1 MSVRSVVLHGHF
13 YQPPRENPW
22 LEYVETEAT
31 ATPFHDWNQRI
42 EAECYRAVVAAR
54 IPDGTGRITRIV
66 NVLERMSFD
75 FGPTLLEWME
85 DEAPDT
91 YRAVLEADAA
101 SCRASGGHGN
111 AIAAPYHHVIL
122 PLATR
127 RDKVTEVRWGIA
139 DFRRRF
145 GRAPEGMWLPETAVD
160 DETLDVLAEQGITF
174 TILGPH
180 QVRRVPAGG
189 LPGRYTT
196 RRGRSIALFL
206 YDGGLSHDV
215 AFGQLLTDA
224 YAWAKRM
231 LETGGAAPG
240 AVAALA
246 TSADAA
252 AWAKRL
258 TETSGATLPT
268 LVSLATDGET
278 FGHHHKFAE
287 MALAKVIEILEQRP
301 DVTVTNYA
309 AFLAAAHPAA
319 EPVELVEPS
328 SWSCPHGVERWRSD
342 CGCRVAPERG
352 WNQKWRAPLRSAVEW
367 LAAELHRT
375 FEVEGGAL
383 LKDPWAARD
392 AYGATRGSGVGAIGD
407 LVASHAARPLTAAE
421 AVRVRELLALEH
433 DALAL
438 FTSCAWFFDDIGGLE
453 PLQAMRYAAHAIE
466 LAGPMAARLENGFAQ
481 RLAEAVSN
489 DPAVG
494 DGRKIFLEQAR
505 PKVPPAARVA
515 GSFVALRRHVPGPE
529 NDRLYCYDLTGGG
542 ARVQVVHRRSGRV
555 AVFDVGVQPLGGWR
569 FAVSVAPPGAVQG
582 AAAHLTIADLTE
594 RERWAVTAALIAEIM
609 DRVLTPE
616 ESAALCHGGGALAEV
631 AERGLVWRLNLLP
644 RDPTDSAPAVLDL
657 LDLLEL
663 LGRAVPF
670 DAQTAFY
677 RARGAMRPDRAQK
690 LAAIAERLGF
700 AAGA

>member
-22 LEYVETEAT
+22 LEYVEAEAT
-31 ATPFHDWNQRI
+31 AAPFHDWNRRI

-75 FGPTLLEWME
+75 FGPTLLEWLE
-85 DEAPDT
+85 DEAPET

-101 SCRASGGHGN
+101 SCRAAGGHGN

-122 PLATR
+122 PLSTR

-160 DETLDVLAEQGITF
+160 DETLDVLAAHGIAF
-174 TILGPH
+174 TILAPH
-180 QVRRVPAGG
+180 QVKRVPAGG

-196 RRGRSIALFL
+196 RGKREIALFI
-206 YDGGLSHDV
+206 YDGDLSHDV
-215 AFGQLLTDA
+215 AFGPLLKDA
-224 YAWAKRM
+224 YAWAKVVYER
-231 LETGGAAPG
+231 GGAAP
-240 AVAALA
+240 
-246 TSADAA
+246 
-252 AWAKRL
+252 
-258 TETSGATLPT
+258 SG

-287 MALAKVIEILEQRP
+287 MALAKVQEILEQRS
-301 DVTVTNYA
+301 DVAMTNYA
-309 AFLAAAHPAA
+309 AFLAAHPAVQ
-319 EPVELVEPS
+319 PLELVEPS
-328 SWSCPHGVERWRSD
+328 SWSCVHGVERWRSD
-342 CGCRVAPERG
+342 CGCRLAPERG
-352 WNQKWRAPLRSAVEW
+352 WNQKWRAPLRAAVDW
-367 LAAELHRT
+367 LAGELHRT
-375 FEVEGGAL
+375 FELEGGAL
-383 LKDPWAARD
+383 LTDPWAARD
-392 AYGATRGSGVGAIGD
+392 AYGATRGSGAGAIGA
-407 LVASHAARPLTAAE
+407 LVTSHAVRPLTAAE
-421 AVRVRELLALEH
+421 IVRARELLALEH

-466 LAGPMAARLENGFAQ
+466 LAGPMAAWLENGFTQ

-489 DPAVG
+489 ESAVG
-494 DGRKIFLEQAR
+494 DGRKIYLEQAR
-505 PKVPPAARVA
+505 PNVSPPARVA
-515 GSFVALRRHVPGPE
+515 GSFAALRRYVPGPE
-529 NDRLYCYDLTGGG
+529 SGRLYCYDLAGGDG
-542 ARVQVVHRRSGRV
+542 DRIQVVHCRSGRS
-555 AVFDVGVQPLGGWR
+555 AVFDVGVQPLGGGR
-569 FAVSVAPPGAVQG
+569 FTVSVAPPGAAQG
-582 AAAHLTIADLTE
+582 VSAHLKLADLTE
-594 RERWAVTAALIAEIM
+594 RERSAVTAALIAEIM

-616 ESAALCHGGGALAEV
+616 ESAALCHGGGSLVEV
-631 AERGLVWRLNLLP
+631 AERGLMWRLGMLP
-644 RDPTDSAPAVLDL
+644 RDPADSARAVLDL

-670 DAQTAFY
+670 DAQTAFH
-677 RARGAMRPDRAQK
+677 RARAAMPRDQARN

-700 AAGA
+700 AAGT